1 MVNESG
7 QLYTIE
13 GFAAALL
20 LVFTIYLIL
29 GGTNILTP
37 GDTHIND
44 MQIEQLGNDVLAVM
58 DINETYGTGDAYE
71 AKKSPLESY
80 VMTNSSGPGYFRNK
94 FNKTVN
100 EQYDG
105 SDTRPLSFS
114 ADVWYRSVTNTIAY
128 YHFADSRKVTGTE
141 NAVKVS
147 RWVHLSGKPTGLGSP
162 ENLAMR
168 DAPQSVLFEVTLWR
182 D

>member
-20 LVFTIYLIL
+20 LVFTVYLIL
-29 GGTNILTP
+29 SGTNILTP

-44 MQIEQLGNDVLAVM
+44 MQLEQLGNDALAVM
-58 DINETYGTGDAYE
+58 DLSETYGTGDPYT
-71 AKKSPLESY
+71 AKKSPLENY
-80 VMTNSSGPGYFRNK
+80 VMTNNYTGFK
-94 FNKTVN
+94 EVFNKTVN

-105 SDTRPLSFS
+105 NDTRTLSFS
-114 ADVWYRSVTNTIAY
+114 ADVLYRDGSNNIAS
-128 YHFADSRKVTGTE
+128 YHFADSNLVTGTE

-147 RWVHLSGKPTGLGSP
+147 RWVHLSGKPNNLGAP
-162 ENLAMR
+162 ENSDMR
-168 DAPQSVLFEVTLWR
+168 DAPQSVLLEVALWR